1 MSDCRGYFFR
11 SVVVFSKHM
20 IAVKVW
26 NELRAVSASDLYE
39 ALGDADLSGMT
50 HDFLILKSSERTIDF
65 WVPAS
70 FVNRHVLIH
79 DGNVNLI
86 AECFMNPV

>member
-1 MSDCRGYFFR
+1 MIAEGIFLH
-11 SVVVFSKHM
+11 SVVVFGKHM

-39 ALGDADLSGMT
+39 AFGDADLSGVT
-50 HDFLILKSSERTIDF
+50 DNLLVLKSGERAVDF
-65 WVPAS
+65 WVPAG

>member
-1 MSDCRGYFFR
+1 MIAEGIFLR
-11 SVVVFSKHM
+11 SVVVFGKHM

-39 ALGDADLSGMT
+39 AFGDADLSGVT
-50 HDFLILKSSERTIDF
+50 DNLLVLKIGERAVYF
-65 WVPAS
+65 CVPAG
-70 FVNRHVLIH
+70 FLYRHVLIH

>member
-11 SVVVFSKHM
+11 SVVVFGKHM

-26 NELRAVSASDLYE
+26 DELRAVSASDLYE
-39 ALGDADLSGMT
+39 AFGDADLSGVT

-65 WVPAS
+65 RVSAG

>member
-1 MSDCRGYFFR
+1 M
-11 SVVVFSKHM
+11 VFGKHM
-20 IAVKVW
+20 IAVKFW

-39 ALGDADLSGMT
+39 DFGDADLSGMT